1 MSGGGGKAPKV
12 PPEGEKNDRRHTRKS
27 GLATT
32 SSGHEQK
39 CADMNRVR
47 RPQTQS
53 TENEFSYYYLKMAE
67 QLSLRGSVERS
78 LRILFLICNV

>member
-1 MSGGGGKAPKV
+1 MGIKILCAMSGGGGKAPKV

-39 CADMNRVR
+39 CADMNFAAPKPKARK
-47 RPQTQS
+47 TS
-53 TENEFSYYYLKMAE
+53 
-67 QLSLRGSVERS
+67 
-78 LRILFLICNV
+78 FLIII